1 MSPVAVLACF
11 ANITASPQRILYVC
25 SLKLLDVTE
34 IVRCYC
40 IQART
45 ASPEPAQ
52 SQQPKTLSLTA
63 PPIAVLG
70 YAPTS
75 SQTLSAAVPAPQPAG
90 QSTINTSDAG
100 QPADPAPSAHAQGK
114 HAKDYGQ
121 QWKAQATQNAEAAAG
136 PSAPAFQTGSP
147 VAMSSFTDAAPMS
160 TNHSVQGSQS
170 APSPSTA
177 PPKQRSSL
185 TDNLA
190 NQQQLLPAPLAAASP
205 LTPQAT
211 PLATPSF
218 ALAAAAA
225 AGRTITS
232 GQTSA
237 VPFNQQQQQPTRT
250 TTHVTFSA
258 TPNVTVNEPVLA
270 NRLPKKAAG
279 KGEQAASASSD
290 GSGDTSENLYPFSTQ
305 RSAQDR
311 LQGIVSSSSHPE
323 EDTQGYYVFGRSPRT
338 IADQNMFTRG
348 SEALPGLSVGNHVG
362 GAVADSQQVSN
373 SSCIRYF

>member
-1 MSPVAVLACF
+1 M
-11 ANITASPQRILYVC
+11 
-25 SLKLLDVTE
+25 
-34 IVRCYC
+34 
-40 IQART
+40 
-45 ASPEPAQ
+45 
-52 SQQPKTLSLTA
+52 
-63 PPIAVLG
+63 
-70 YAPTS
+70 
-75 SQTLSAAVPAPQPAG
+75 PAPQPAG

-100 QPADPAPSAHAQGK
+100 QPVELAPSAHAQGK
-114 HAKDYGQ
+114 HAKDYGE
-121 QWKAQATQNAEAAAG
+121 QWKAEATQNAEAAAG
-136 PSAPAFQTGSP
+136 PSAPALQPGSP
-147 VAMSSFTDAAPMS
+147 VAKSSFTDAAPMS
-160 TNHSVQGSQS
+160 ANHSMQGSHF
-170 APSPSTA
+170 APAPSTA
-177 PPKQRSSL
+177 PPKQRSFL

-190 NQQQLLPAPLAAASP
+190 NQQPPSNLSLLPAPLAAASP
-205 LTPQAT
+205 FTPQVT

-218 ALAAAAA
+218 APAAA

-237 VPFNQQQQQPTRT
+237 VLFNQQQPTRT
-250 TTHVTFSA
+250 TTHVTFSV

-323 EDTQGYYVFGRSPRT
+323 EDTQGYYVFGRTPRT

-348 SEALPGLSVGNHVG
+348 SEALPSLSVGNHVG

-373 SSCIRYF
+373 SSCTRYF